1 MVNNNLHKFC
11 SLFFTTQENGT
22 IHIQKVAAP
31 ENGTKEVGQQWFIS
45 LFGKFSHNSTL
56 LSVTVNSRDD
66 L

>member
-31 ENGTKEVGQQWFIS
+31 ENGTKEVGNGSNHCLENFLTIQ
-45 LFGKFSHNSTL
+45 LCY
-56 LSVTVNSRDD
+56 VTVNSRDD